1 MLTSSNTLAIILLI
15 CAVGD
20 TIGAK
25 YILPRMLNRNPA
37 LNEAQK
43 KLAVSLVN
51 GSSILFFIAALAV
64 YFLQPLD

>member
-1 MLTSSNTLAIILLI
+1 MLTSSNILAIILLI

-37 LNEAQK
+37 LGQAQIK
-43 KLAVSLVN
+43 KVVALVN
-51 GSSILFFIAALAV
+51 AASIVIFVIALLV